1 MSFVEIH
8 PENPQTRLVDRV
20 VDVLNSGGLVAIPT
34 DSGYALA
41 CVLGNKS
48 GIDRIRVIRRL
59 DEKHNYSLLCDT
71 FARLGA
77 STPGPYT
84 FILPGTKEVPRMTLN
99 KKKHTIGVRIPDH
112 RVVQSILSALGQPLV
127 ASSLILPGQSDVMSD
142 GFEVDDK
149 IGSQVDLVVVA
160 PVGGDEAT
168 SVIDYTDGSARIARR
183 GAGDLS
189 LWE

>member
-1 MSFVEIH
+1 MY
-8 PENPQTRLVDRV
+8 
-20 VDVLNSGGLVAIPT
+20 VL
-34 DSGYALA
+34 
-41 CVLGNKS
+41 
-48 GIDRIRVIRRL
+48 
-59 DEKHNYSLLCDT
+59 
-71 FARLGA
+71 
-77 STPGPYT
+77 
-84 FILPGTKEVPRMTLN
+84 
-99 KKKHTIGVRIPDH
+99 
-112 RVVQSILSALGQPLV
+112 
-127 ASSLILPGQSDVMSD
+127 SD